1 MLRMAFSMRCA
12 QSFPSFHSDNYLHK
26 THFDSNILFHIF
38 VFVSFLGFVV
48 IVHGVVPHSVS
59 LREKNDSTLHNRRE
73 SAPARTLREFDANKT
88 RDDEYNK
95 AMYKFNEWRANER
108 NKRASMDRSFRK
120 NGRRHDSDRED
131 SDAEN
136 SSAQFK
142 STQNRILVME
152 STDLD
157 DDVVTAGGGDS
168 YGSSQQTKCFEQI
181 QPLQQKPIYGGR
193 IPRHSLPA
201 NMNKH
206 KNKRTK
212 KLQLASSTIP
222 EDEVKEFETA
232 HCYENLGG
240 GNGTRTPFNSPP
252 IKFYKQNSNPYA
264 ASTMSHTFDGSYD
277 AASTKLSSQF
287 TCPVKPKRIMLKQ
300 KNTSQLTKELSGA
313 HFSGT
318 YKNYEIQSP
327 FYETESDRVNEKP
340 IMGIR
345 AAAMPSSSSNETG
358 DERGSRSLRNRA
370 SGQYQVILNKHGDEV
385 EYALPLVEHRQTN
398 GNQFRSMMSDVRYSS
413 DAPNYDEEV
422 FVEDPLQCE
431 QIVGGR
437 MDNSG
442 MFINRLSINMCT
454 SLLSMV
460 NAYWF
465 Y

>member
-1 MLRMAFSMRCA
+1 MHGIGSISVLR
-12 QSFPSFHSDNYLHK
+12 
-26 THFDSNILFHIF
+26 
-38 VFVSFLGFVV
+38 
-48 IVHGVVPHSVS
+48 
-59 LREKNDSTLHNRRE
+59 REKNDSTLHNRRE

-108 NKRASMDRSFRK
+108 NKRASMDRSVRK
-120 NGRRHDSDRED
+120 NDHRHDNDHGD

-136 SSAQFK
+136 SSAQFQ
-142 STQNRILVME
+142 STQNRISNME

-157 DDVVTAGGGDS
+157 DDVLTAGGGDS
-168 YGSSQQTKCFEQI
+168 YGSSQQTEFFEPM
-181 QPLQQKPIYGGR
+181 QPMQQKPIYGGR

-206 KNKRTK
+206 KQNKRTK
-212 KLQLASSTIP
+212 KLQLAPSTIP

-232 HCYENLGG
+232 HCYENLDGS
-240 GNGTRTPFNSPP
+240 NGTRTPFNSPP
-252 IKFYKQNSNPYA
+252 MKFYKQNSNPYA
-264 ASTMSHTFDGSYD
+264 GSTMSQTFDSSYD
-277 AASTKLSSQF
+277 ATSTKLSSQF

-300 KNTSQLTKELSGA
+300 KNTSQLTKELSAA
-313 HFSGT
+313 HFSGK

-385 EYALPLVEHRQTN
+385 EYALPLVEHRQSN
-398 GNQFRSMMSDVRYSS
+398 GSQFRSMMSDVRYSS
-413 DAPNYDEEV
+413 DAPNYDDEI

-431 QIVGGR
+431 QIVGEGF
-437 MDNSG
+437 DNSG
-442 MFINRLSINMCT
+442 MFISRLSINVCS
-454 SLLSMV
+454 SLLSTI

-465 Y
+465 R